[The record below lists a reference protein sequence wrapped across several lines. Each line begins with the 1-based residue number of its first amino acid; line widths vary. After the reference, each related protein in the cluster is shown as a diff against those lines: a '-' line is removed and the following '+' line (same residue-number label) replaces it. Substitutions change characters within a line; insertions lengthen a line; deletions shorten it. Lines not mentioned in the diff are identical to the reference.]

1 MKTVLIVEDEASI
14 ARILQHNLERA
25 GFATAIAADGEAA
38 LDAVR
43 GARPDLVILDLLL
56 PRLDGWAV
64 AERLK
69 ADATTADIPVL
80 MLSIVADR
88 ERGLTSGAVDYM
100 TKPFAMSDLVARVQ
114 SLLA

>member
-1 MKTVLIVEDEASI
+1 MKNVLIVEDESSI
-14 ARILQHNLERA
+14 ARVLEHNLTRA
-25 GFATAIAADGEAA
+25 GFAATIAQDGEIA
-38 LDAVR
+38 LQCVKS
-43 GARPDLVILDLLL
+43 ARPDLVILDLLL

-69 ADATTADIPVL
+69 ADAATAGIPIL

-88 ERGLTSGAVDYM
+88 ERGLAAGAVEYM
-100 TKPFAMSDLVARVQ
+100 TKPFTMHELVARVR

>member
-1 MKTVLIVEDEASI
+1 MKRVLIVEDEASI
-14 ARILQHNLERA
+14 ARILEHNLERA
-25 GFATAIAADGEAA
+25 GFATVIAADGEAA
-38 LDAVR
+38 LECVR
-43 GARPDLVILDLLL
+43 ATRPDLVILDLLL

-69 ADATTADIPVL
+69 ADRSTADIPIL

-88 ERGLTSGAVDYM
+88 ERGLAAGAIDYM
-100 TKPFAMSDLVARVQ
+100 TKPFTMNDVIARVR